1 MLRQEKLDLVQLKGL
16 LNLSDEQCRYV
27 QLAPRGSG
35 LIRYGKTIVPFT
47 DKFPKDTICYELW
60 NTDPEDKKKLEE
72 KRIRK
77 LQEESL
83 RLQKEQREKEE
94 HEAKMREVMMPAYA
108 PKKMNEETSNQ
119 NNSKNM
125 VNSVSSREDLCNVTS
140 SNSLS
145 ESSQSSG
152 LQLNPDDY

>member
-1 MLRQEKLDLVQLKGL
+1 
-16 LNLSDEQCRYV
+16 
-27 QLAPRGSG
+27 
-35 LIRYGKTIVPFT
+35 
-47 DKFPKDTICYELW
+47 
-60 NTDPEDKKKLEE
+60 
-72 KRIRK
+72 
-77 LQEESL
+77 
-83 RLQKEQREKEE
+83 
-94 HEAKMREVMMPAYA
+94 MREVMMPAYA

-125 VNSVSSREDLCNVTS
+125 MNSISSREDLCNVTS

>member
-1 MLRQEKLDLVQLKGL
+1 M
-16 LNLSDEQCRYV
+16 
-27 QLAPRGSG
+27 
-35 LIRYGKTIVPFT
+35 
-47 DKFPKDTICYELW
+47 
-60 NTDPEDKKKLEE
+60 
-72 KRIRK
+72 
-77 LQEESL
+77 

-108 PKKMNEETSNQ
+108 PKKMNEERSNQ
-119 NNSKNM
+119 NDSKNM
-125 VNSVSSREDLCNVTS
+125 MNSVSSREDLCNVTS

>member
-1 MLRQEKLDLVQLKGL
+1 M
-16 LNLSDEQCRYV
+16 
-27 QLAPRGSG
+27 
-35 LIRYGKTIVPFT
+35 
-47 DKFPKDTICYELW
+47 
-60 NTDPEDKKKLEE
+60 EE

-94 HEAKMREVMMPAYA
+94 HETKMREVMMPAYA
-108 PKKMNEETSNQ
+108 PKKMNEERSNQ
-119 NNSKNM
+119 NDSKNM
-125 VNSVSSREDLCNVTS
+125 MNSVSSREDLCNVTS